1 MQLTIEQ
8 LTQIMPSLS
17 PAKAQQYLP
26 YLNTAMDE
34 AEINTVLRQ
43 AAFLA
48 QVAHESGE
56 LKYFEELASGKAYE
70 GRKDLGNTQKGDGVR
85 FKGRSPIQ
93 LTGRGNYR
101 ACGKALDINL
111 EEDPDRADDLDC
123 AFRVAC
129 WFWTS
134 RKLNIFADKGKDYF
148 DEITFRVNGGYN
160 GKSHRDR
167 YYKRALQ
174 VLGV

>member
-1 MQLTIEQ
+1 MITVNQLKE
-8 LTQIMPSLS
+8 IMPNLNL
-17 PAKAQQYLP
+17 ALAVQYLP
-26 YLNTAMDE
+26 FLNDAMLE
-34 AEINTVLRQ
+34 AEINRPLRQ

-56 LKYFEELASGKAYE
+56 LKYFQELASGKAYE
-70 GRKDLGNTQKGDGVR
+70 GRKDLGNTQPGDGVR

-93 LTGRGNYR
+93 ITGRANYR
-101 ACGKALDINL
+101 DCGKALGINL

-134 RKLNIFADKGKDYF
+134 RKLNVIADQGNF
-148 DEITFRVNGGYN
+148 DLITKKVNGGYN
-160 GKSHRDR
+160 GKASRDK
-167 YYKRALQ
+167 YYKKAKE
-174 VLGV
+174 VLGVE